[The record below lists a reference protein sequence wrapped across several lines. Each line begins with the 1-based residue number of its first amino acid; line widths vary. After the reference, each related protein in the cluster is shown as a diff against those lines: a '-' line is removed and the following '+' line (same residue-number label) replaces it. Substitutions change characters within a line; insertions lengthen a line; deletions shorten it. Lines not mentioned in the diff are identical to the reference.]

1 MILKCPNC
9 DTELRLMVTLTFVD
23 VQAKGVVDEGG
34 LAHFVFGN
42 TGVRARDKVESIY
55 CPNPDCD
62 WSHDDPWVFL
72 NSEVKNV
79 EKRTT

>member
-23 VQAKGVVDEGG
+23 VQAKGVVNEDES
-34 LAHFVFGN
+34 AHFIFEN
-42 TGVRARDKVESIY
+42 TGVRARDRIESIY

-62 WSHDDPWVFL
+62 WTFDDPWKLL
-72 NSEVKNV
+72 NLAVKKND
-79 EKRTT
+79 

>member
-23 VQAKGVVDEGG
+23 VQAKGVVDEDG

-42 TGVRARDKVESIY
+42 TGIRARDKVKSIY

-62 WSHDDPWVFL
+62 WSHDDAWLFL
-72 NSEVKNV
+72 NSEVKKN
-79 EKRTT
+79 EQS